1 MPAPFCRNPSVS
13 SCPWSPRTGE
23 VRPSARDR
31 CAPRRAIS
39 VRTSMCCLTVRSLL
53 QISLTV
59 WAAARPMEARSSG
72 DAARHLRNA
81 SASPS
86 PIPDQLHHS
95 PEAGGDNGKARTHG
109 FYADIRKVLP
119 ARRHNRAVCAC
130 EKAQQFAPTHGAVES
145 KPWPQTARQPP
156 KEYPLQA
163 PYIGAHEIEMDV
175 RIFTRNA
182 RSRLD
187 PFDDPLA
194 GLQTANETDAASRP
208 NLRAPLDQRRETH
221 GQVDHRDAIRPQS
234 EVLPALARKVMAG
247 AQQGVRRIDAEFFHA
262 LHGCILPRRAHGA
275 VVVTYNLA
283 WRMKVH
289 DAGRMLLRSDP
300 QCAPQEQIVKRRLP
314 VLSLHD
320 IDSFAVDQ
328 PLGEECGVPG
338 KPLSGKIRFLETIE
352 LLRNPRLGSHGHSLR
367 NIVFADAMDDQSAI
381 VKTLPR
387 LGRVLPALA
396 DYMYGF
402 SLLGHQPRDIR
413 DIGTNATRRI
423 SRWRIFPAD
432 DQVFHR

>member
-1 MPAPFCRNPSVS
+1 
-13 SCPWSPRTGE
+13 
-23 VRPSARDR
+23 
-31 CAPRRAIS
+31 
-39 VRTSMCCLTVRSLL
+39 
-53 QISLTV
+53 
-59 WAAARPMEARSSG
+59 
-72 DAARHLRNA
+72 
-81 SASPS
+81 
-86 PIPDQLHHS
+86 
-95 PEAGGDNGKARTHG
+95 
-109 FYADIRKVLP
+109 
-119 ARRHNRAVCAC
+119 
-130 EKAQQFAPTHGAVES
+130 
-145 KPWPQTARQPP
+145 
-156 KEYPLQA
+156 
-163 PYIGAHEIEMDV
+163 MDV
-175 RIFTRNA
+175 RIFTRHA
-182 RSRLD
+182 CSRLD
-187 PFDDPLA
+187 PFDDPFA

-221 GQVDHRDAIRPQS
+221 GQVDHRDAIRPQF
-234 EVLPALARKVMAG
+234 EVLP
-247 AQQGVRRIDAEFFHA
+247 AEFFHA

-352 LLRNPRLGSHGHSLR
+352 LLRNPRIGSHGHSLR
-367 NIVFADAMDDQSAI
+367 NIVFADAMDDQSAV
-381 VKTLPR
+381 VKALPR